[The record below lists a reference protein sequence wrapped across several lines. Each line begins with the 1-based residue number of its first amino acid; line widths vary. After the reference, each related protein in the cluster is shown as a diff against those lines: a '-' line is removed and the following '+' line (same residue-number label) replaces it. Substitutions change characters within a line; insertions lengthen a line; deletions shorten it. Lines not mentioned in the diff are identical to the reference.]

1 MILQELNMAEVIGQ
15 PDYSPELADRRWYM
29 IAGEVFEMSPV
40 NRVHGWLASRINAHL
55 TLFVEVH
62 DLGEVHI
69 EVGYNPPGDPSTL
82 LVPDVSFVSKSR
94 LSQVPDTGFVPF
106 LPDLAVEVVSPSNS
120 ILSIRRKAAIYLANG
135 ARLVWIVLPD
145 QQGVDVCRS
154 AVGARLDIEF
164 VGADGLLSGEDVL
177 PGFELNL
184 SRLFPNPQPS

>member
-15 PDYSPELADRRWYM
+15 PDCPPELADRRWYM

-55 TLFVEVH
+55 TLFAEVH

-94 LSQVPDTGFVPF
+94 LSQAPDTGFVPF
-106 LPDLAVEVVSPSNS
+106 LPDLAVEVVSPSNF
-120 ILSIRRKAAIYLANG
+120 IRSIRRQAAIYLANG
-135 ARLVWIVLPD
+135 TRLVWIVLPD
-145 QQGVDVCRS
+145 QRGVDVCRS

-164 VGADGLLSGEDVL
+164 VGACGLLSGEDVL
-177 PGFELNL
+177 PGFDLDLN
-184 SRLFPNPQPS
+184 RLFPNPQPS